1 MTQQVD
7 TDAEAVAPAT
17 GAETRAA
24 LLERSKRN
32 IAPIRREFVQ
42 LPAGSP
48 KRASVLSSFVS
59 HRDKRALNAYL
70 LLLAI
75 NSSGQGAGGW
85 STRLPLAV
93 WARAF
98 DTDLTTTGASA
109 TAAASKVLTRLENRK
124 LITRSRRGRERQVQ
138 VELLRED
145 GSGEPYTRPGAGNN
159 DRFLVLSNDYWTEG
173 WHEELELP
181 GIAMLLVALHEKPG
195 FRLPAEHSPQWYG
208 WSADTTER
216 GFAELVDANLL
227 LKETKLVKAPLSPTG
242 LAKVN
247 EYHLLPPFSPRHKV
261 PAATPPSKSKR
272 PSMSTRR
279 RGSAAS
285 RRRKATQ

>member
-1 MTQQVD
+1 MTQQAD

-24 LLERSKRN
+24 LLERSKRQ
-32 IAPIRREFVQ
+32 IAPIRRDFVQ

-48 KRASVLSSFVS
+48 NRASVLSSFVS

-98 DTDLTTTGASA
+98 DTDLTTTGPSA
-109 TAAASKVLTRLENRK
+109 TAAASKVLTRLEDRR

-138 VELLRED
+138 VGLLRED
-145 GSGEPYTRPGAGNN
+145 GSGNPYTRPGAGNH

-173 WHEELELP
+173 WHEELDLP

-195 FRLPAEHSPQWYG
+195 FRLPAERAPQWYG

-247 EYHLLPPFSPRHKV
+247 EYHLLLPFSPRHKV
-261 PAATPPSKSKR
+261 PDAAATGKPGPR
-272 PSMSTRR
+272 MSTRR
-279 RGSAAS
+279 RGSAAA